1 MTGLEAQAL
10 SLQSSTQETGQEL
23 TDGVL
28 GSIPLKDGQEPP
40 TAKRLARARG
50 ECWC

>member
-28 GSIPLKDGQEPP
+28 GSIPLKGGQVPP
-40 TAKRLARARG
+40 TTKRLARARG
-50 ECWC
+50 ECRC